1 MSEGSERAIEH
12 GADAA
17 ERRGQR
23 DGDEA
28 AGQLTDRSRL
38 DRLWAGWRSPYI
50 EQVGEDPTPLRP
62 DEAGR
67 SLFERILD
75 SGLPDDQAYILWRGR
90 TCFALLNA
98 YPYGTGHLM
107 VMPRRAVADL
117 EALEADEAA
126 ELWSGV
132 TDAVVAVKAAYG
144 PDGVNI
150 GINVGAGSG
159 AGVPDHLHVHV
170 LPRWVADT
178 NFMTSVAE
186 TRVLPEPLGI
196 TWEKLRAAWPVHSG

>member
-1 MSEGSERAIEH
+1 M
-12 GADAA
+12 
-17 ERRGQR
+17 
-23 DGDEA
+23 
-28 AGQLTDRSRL
+28 TDRSGL

-50 EQVGEDPTPLRP
+50 EHVGEDPTPLRP

-126 ELWSGV
+126 ELWAGV
-132 TDAVVAVKAAYG
+132 TDAVVAIKAAYG

-150 GINVGAGSG
+150 GMNLGAGSG

-170 LPRWVADT
+170 LPRWLADT
-178 NFMTSVAE
+178 NFMTAVAE

-196 TWEKLRAAWPVHSG
+196 SWEKLRAAWPVHSG